1 MHRELITVDARGSEE
16 SAFKQLSTE
25 DQLRHLGAIIDFSH
39 DAIFSTTLGGHV
51 LSWNASAERIY
62 GYSAKEMLGN
72 SISTVVPECR
82 LSELKSIMEQ
92 LQEGKRPA
100 SFETERVRK
109 DGRIIQVYLTV
120 SPVLDASGH
129 LIGTSTIARDITE
142 RRAVE
147 EAIRKKQRE
156 LEEEKR

>member
-1 MHRELITVDARGSEE
+1 MHRELITVTPSGSEE
-16 SAFKQLSTE
+16 SAFTQLSTE

-39 DAIFSTTLGGHV
+39 DAIFSTTLRGHV

-72 SISTVVPECR
+72 SISIVVPECR
-82 LSELKSIMEQ
+82 ASELKSIMEQ

-100 SFETERVRK
+100 SFETERIRK
-109 DGRIIQVYLTV
+109 DGRTIQVYLTV
-120 SPVLDASGH
+120 SPVLDASRQ

-142 RRAVE
+142 RKAVE
-147 EAIRKKQRE
+147 EAIKKSKE
-156 LEEEKR
+156 N